1 MRSVLLAAV
10 VSAGLITGS
19 TTSAHHSFAAEYDA
33 KKPISLSGS
42 IALVDFVNPHA
53 WIYVD
58 VKEPDGKV
66 VRWNVEMGSPNSL
79 IRRGFTK
86 NSVPAGT
93 QVVID
98 GYRAKDGSRTVNST
112 TVKLPDG
119 RRLFTGSSGTG
130 APGDPAANPKPQ
142 TSKPGY

>member
-1 MRSVLLAAV
+1 VRSYTFAAMV
-10 VSAGLITGS
+10 TLGLVA
-19 TTSAHHSFAAEYDA
+19 TTSQAAAHHSFAAEYDA
-33 KKPISLSGS
+33 KKPISLAGS
-42 IALVDFVNPHA
+42 IAIVDFVNPHA

-79 IRRGFTK
+79 IRRGFHK
-86 NSVPAGT
+86 NSVPVGT

-130 APGDPAANPKPQ
+130 APGDPAAKAPPSKPQ
-142 TSKPGY
+142 Y

>member
-1 MRSVLLAAV
+1 VRRAIVTAVITAVLCAA
-10 VSAGLITGS
+10 AS
-19 TTSAHHSFAAEYDA
+19 TAAAHHSFAAEYDA
-33 KKPISLSGS
+33 KKPISLSGA
-42 IALVDFVNPHA
+42 IVIVDFVNPHA

-58 VKEPDGKV
+58 VKEADGKV

-86 NSVPAGT
+86 NSVPVGT

-130 APGDPAANPKPQ
+130 APVDPTATPKAQ
-142 TSKPGY
+142 TPKY